1 MWICRVGYVVLTS
14 VDRDDMPDGG
24 SDHFARTVKTL
35 KVSPLSLAC
44 HIESNLLLNIVM

>member
-1 MWICRVGYVVLTS
+1 MFIHIS

-35 KVSPLSLAC
+35 KSLKPGILVEC
-44 HIESNLLLNIVM
+44 LTPDFK